1 MADADDCP
9 MVGPDFYRGAAHGP
23 RMLAR
28 LALALDAPHPARL
41 KRISKVL
48 AIVLSGPPD
57 RCGASRITE
66 ITSRRAPV
74 ESSYSL
80 FSPLRVTDSR
90 GR

>member
-57 RCGASRITE
+57 RTIAGTNAAVT
-66 ITSRRAPV
+66 TSGGTG
-74 ESSYSL
+74 SL
-80 FSPLRVTDSR
+80 
-90 GR
+90 